1 LIPVSG
7 RTFCELALSETKG
20 ALPGPFL
27 ILDSCHGENLCE
39 LVSNKVREV
48 LPVVSS
54 LCGGLMDNWWVYIVE
69 KKTGL
74 YVGITTDLENRMRQ
88 HGQRVPLYYEGPIS
102 KTDALKRERI
112 LKGWSRRKKLELVA
126 KASSQQK

>member
-1 LIPVSG
+1 
-7 RTFCELALSETKG
+7 
-20 ALPGPFL
+20 
-27 ILDSCHGENLCE
+27 
-39 LVSNKVREV
+39 
-48 LPVVSS
+48 
-54 LCGGLMDNWWVYIVE
+54 MYNWWVYIVE

-88 HGQRVPLYYEGPIS
+88 QGQRAPLYYEGPIS

-126 KASSQQK
+126 KASSQQR